1 MDVLESFDVLETS
14 AIWDSIIMK
23 KRNVKKNKKKGK
35 EERKRKKKKEKEKEK
50 RKEEENTKWP
60 SYSKR
65 GSPKIECI
73 LRKWSLLLANF
84 YQYRAEFLLNG
95 QQLKQWLEGWSTQ
108 RKVTCKLR

>member
-23 KRNVKKNKKKGK
+23 KKKGK
-35 EERKRKKKKEKEKEK
+35 KMRRKERKGREK
-50 RKEEENTKWP
+50 RKEEENTEWP

-73 LRKWSLLLANF
+73 LRKWRLLLANF
-84 YQYRAEFLLNG
+84 NQYRAEFLLNG

>member
-23 KRNVKKNKKKGK
+23 KGKVKRD
-35 EERKRKKKKEKEKEK
+35 EERKGREKKNEEEKEK
-50 RKEEENTKWP
+50 RKGEENTKWP

-65 GSPKIECI
+65 GLPKIECI
-73 LRKWSLLLANF
+73 LRKWRLLLANF

-95 QQLKQWLEGWSTQ
+95 QQLKQCLEGWSTQ
-108 RKVTCKLR
+108 RKVMCKLR